1 MIRKPLKPAQFRVAR
16 SGPADYIAMEGE
28 FASYLEDV
36 YSTDPVPREALT
48 DTCEVLVVGAG

>member
-1 MIRKPLKPAQFRVAR
+1 MAR